1 MTRIKSKREIATFV
15 CQYNFEMVFLFMY
28 NTYHWLTI
36 SKKKST
42 CGLLWT
48 KNLTG
53 CLSIVTLRT
62 KSGGVPGL
70 TVGLATPSWWEW
82 INVSSKSNTNTFLLT
97 IPERFLHY
105 TINNIKR
112 NVISNKIH
120 ASLGYL
126 LSLCLDKGESGKISY
141 LTGCICEI

>member
-1 MTRIKSKREIATFV
+1 MA
-15 CQYNFEMVFLFMY
+15 FLF
-28 NTYHWLTI
+28 TYHWLTM

-97 IPERFLHY
+97 IPGIFLY
-105 TINNIKR
+105 YIQILKNIKR
-112 NVISNKIH
+112 NVISIKFINV
-120 ASLGYL
+120 SLEYL